1 MLNQSGLNC
10 QSAFDVGSEPRLAA
24 NITMRVRVTAALKT
38 DGDGDG
44 DSDEKHL
51 LAWFGGDHALV
62 VTSQFHVGIK
72 EPS

>member
-24 NITMRVRVTAALKT
+24 NITMRVRVTAAFKT

-44 DSDEKHL
+44 D
-51 LAWFGGDHALV
+51 V
-62 VTSQFHVGIK
+62 TVTSNTFWPGLAVITLWL
-72 EPS
+72 